1 MIRPK
6 TFKKTTA
13 DLLIYLCKH
22 INMRKYCK
30 RELMDLEK
38 KITSIIGGKIPGT
51 GSRIAVL
58 DYQIKILRKHLHK
71 TAEKVLKNNNLTA
84 KDISTEDFE
93 LGSQDL
99 LDGFTEFQSVESKM
113 EMIEGKKI
121 SVPIKTYFYHIGYGE
136 IAPYTTNEDK
146 NLPATKELIRA
157 VHNLEDI
164 SEYIQF
170 MKLSP
175 F

>member
-1 MIRPK
+1 MRRIKKPN
-6 TFKKTTA
+6 KTTA
-13 DLLIYLCKH
+13 HLLIYLCKQ

-38 KITSIIGGKIPGT
+38 KIISIIGGKIPGT
-51 GSRIAVL
+51 GSQIAVL
-58 DYQIKILRKHLHK
+58 NSQIETLRKHLYK

-84 KDISTEDFE
+84 KDINVEDFE
-93 LGSQDL
+93 LGSKDL
-99 LDGFTEFQSVESKM
+99 LDGYTEFQSSDD
-113 EMIEGKKI
+113 KKI
-121 SVPIKTYFYHIGYGE
+121 YFYHIGYGE
-136 IAPYTTNEDK
+136 ISPYTTKWDK
-146 NLPATKELIRA
+146 TLPETVELVDAI
-157 VHNLEDI
+157 HNLSDM